1 LYRVQPLLDGGYR
14 CGVGVHGGAL
24 RECLRIM
31 LTATHTLNT
40 SLALVNFLS

>member
-1 LYRVQPLLDGGYR
+1 LHAVALQHGLYGIQPLFDAGNR

-31 LTATHTLNT
+31 LTPHTYPP
-40 SLALVNFLS
+40 